1 MLSRRTKNNPV
12 LIGQPGTGKTAIVE
26 GLAQRIVRGDVP
38 EGLKNRKIV
47 ALDTPEA
54 LKSSVGKD
62 RVQIQ
67 TADDQAAIA
76 ALQDHFGLEAS
87 MHEGAVMFFV
97 EDGEEFVPRLVAEL
111 TVPIRSVSVARPT
124 LDDVFMSYTGKT
136 IRDAEAENPLRQ
148 IVKAFRARR

>member
-1 MLSRRTKNNPV
+1 MPRGSRARPCGNVSGLQCLGSKAHPACTV
-12 LIGQPGTGKTAIVE
+12 GERVCVQPAGEEPIDPCCKD
-26 GLAQRIVRGDVP
+26 LA
-38 EGLKNRKIV
+38 
-47 ALDTPEA
+47 
-54 LKSSVGKD
+54 
-62 RVQIQ
+62 
-67 TADDQAAIA
+67 A
-76 ALQDHFGLEAS
+76 ALSFETGRH
-87 MHEGAVMFFV
+87 FFV